1 VVEDDEPLR
10 YALAALLAHAG
21 YSVLTAESVHA
32 ALSVLQAPLQPVGAL
47 LLDIGLPDLSGADLC
62 ARIRQDWPG
71 LPILVYTG
79 AATAEEKT
87 RLAGLGVLRIL
98 EKPVSPEDLLAA
110 VRQALPA
117 PGPISPPP

>member
-32 ALSVLQAPLQPVGAL
+32 AWSVLQAPLQPVGAL

-62 ARIRQDWPG
+62 ARVRQNWPG
-71 LPILVYTG
+71 LPVVVYTG
-79 AATAEEKT
+79 AATAGELT
-87 RLAGLGVLRIL
+87 RLAGLGTLRVL
-98 EKPVSPEDLLAA
+98 EKPVSENELLAA
-110 VRQALPA
+110 VGEALAA
-117 PGPISPPP
+117 PGASTTP